1 MLLALL
7 NSQCCMVFQGVRS
20 PLFTNDVTSEVAIK
34 KVLIFEP
41 DQKKRLDTE
50 AEIMKAPQR
59 GWLQI
64 QIDFFR
70 SHTGKEKPWKTCCH
84 EMVMTKSRELSEHQR
99 HSRIW
104 TIPTFANWWRPTRKE
119 DAWQLRKM
127 LPTRQSRWVYVIM
140 KPKNKPRETAF
151 ARVSILHR
159 WM

>member
-59 GWLQI
+59 G
-64 QIDFFR
+64 
-70 SHTGKEKPWKTCCH
+70 
-84 EMVMTKSRELSEHQR
+84 
-99 HSRIW
+99 
-104 TIPTFANWWRPTRKE
+104 
-119 DAWQLRKM
+119 
-127 LPTRQSRWVYVIM
+127 
-140 KPKNKPRETAF
+140 
-151 ARVSILHR
+151 
-159 WM
+159 

>member
-7 NSQCCMVFQGVRS
+7 NSQCCMVFQGARS

-64 QIDFFR
+64 QMDFFR

-84 EMVMTKSRELSEHQR
+84 EMVMTKSRELSE
-99 HSRIW
+99 
-104 TIPTFANWWRPTRKE
+104 P
-119 DAWQLRKM
+119 
-127 LPTRQSRWVYVIM
+127 
-140 KPKNKPRETAF
+140 ETLQDLDHPNICKLMETYEKGRCLATEEN
-151 ARVSILHR
+151 APHKAEQVSLCDNEAQE
-159 WM
+159 